1 MRELNFQEQAFMALY
16 LTNFSAP
23 ESARLAG
30 YSESV
35 ARAHAWS
42 WVGVTGCPPNKL
54 HLRDAIHDEMTKRLQ
69 IECVDAEWVL
79 RRAKLIA
86 DFNIKRFITVTD
98 AGDAVYDFTE
108 ATDDDWYCIDEY
120 VTEQSYRGM
129 KGFEVP
135 VDKLKIKTAGRLAA
149 LKLVG
154 DHVKVQAF
162 KENVEHSGT
171 VTQINMTS
179 DDYKQARAEAMAQDD
194 C

>member
-16 LTNFSAP
+16 LQSFNATQAS
-23 ESARLAG
+23 LGAG

-35 ARAHAWS
+35 AKHQAYK
-42 WVGVTGCPPNKL
+42 WVGITSCPPNKL
-54 HLRDAIHDEMTKRLQ
+54 HLRDAIHAEMTERLQ

-79 RRAKLIA
+79 RRARLIA
-86 DFNIKRFITVTD
+86 DFSIKKFITVTD
-98 AGDAVYDFTE
+98 AGDAVYDFAK

-120 VTEQSYRGM
+120 VTEQSYRAIDGLR
-129 KGFEVP
+129 VP

-171 VTQINMTS
+171 VTQINMTAN
-179 DDYKQARAEAMAQDD
+179 DYKQARAEAMAQDD